1 MAITFDE
8 WITQT
13 QGRYWDMDGAY
24 GAQCWDLWAKYCM
37 DLYGC
42 SVSDCITPTGYAE
55 GNYTRFPT
63 NAKMAEIFERKPP
76 DYSPVKGDVA
86 FWNFSSQHTGSHV
99 SIVMEDGV
107 TNGRI
112 TVLSQNPNPAQ
123 RMSFD
128 LTAFL
133 GYLHPKALGEG
144 GGTSSTE
151 SNPTGDNSP
160 GSPDSTRGG
169 AWILQQGDNLYLH
182 ESDNSGSRTRIF
194 WKSTANNWQEKASQS
209 QPSSDNGQAH
219 PSTSTSPENSYALY
233 VVGTVEAGLRWD
245 AVEAANLQGI
255 GIAQWSFGRRLQ
267 VLGKMRDADPT
278 GWNAFKS
285 GAPQVAALV
294 ESGGDTFTRP
304 LTASEAEAFRV
315 FAGRAESREGQRR
328 QFAEDYA
335 GYPQTYED
343 DRMQILW
350 VTAYHQSPANAL
362 NVPKASNLAQLKA
375 NILATYPFGPYT
387 TRYNTAY
394 SLLSVWDGKSN
405 PPAF

>member
-8 WITQT
+8 WIRQT
-13 QGRYWDMDGAY
+13 QGRFWDMDGAY

-37 DLYGC
+37 DLYGA

-63 NAKMAEIFERKPP
+63 NAKMAQIFEKKTA

-99 SIVMEDGV
+99 SIVMEDGIH
-107 TNGRI
+107 NGRI

-133 GYLHPKALGEG
+133 GYLHPKTLGEG
-144 GGTSSTE
+144 GGTTSTE
-151 SNPTGDNSP
+151 KNPTGDNSH
-160 GSPDSTRGG
+160 GSSDSARGG
-169 AWILQQGDNLYLH
+169 AWIHWQGDNLYLH
-182 ESDNSGSRTRIF
+182 ESDNAGARTRIF
-194 WKSTANNWQEKASQS
+194 YKTTANNFLEKASQS

-219 PSTSTSPENSYALY
+219 PSTSISSENSYALY

-255 GIAQWSFGRRLQ
+255 GIAQWSFERRLQ
-267 VLGKMRDADPT
+267 VLNAMKAVDSVGYA
-278 GWNAFKS
+278 AFKAA
-285 GAPQVAALV
+285 APEIAALM
-294 ESGGDTFTRP
+294 ESGGTFKRS
-304 LTASEAEAFRV
+304 LTSAEVAAFRTW
-315 FAGRAESREGQRR
+315 ASRSESREGQRR

-335 GYPQTYED
+335 GYPRRYD
-343 DRMQILW
+343 DTKMQILW
-350 VTAYHQSPANAL
+350 ITAYHQSPANAL
-362 NVPKASNLAQLKA
+362 KVPKASNLAQLKS
-375 NILATYPFGPYT
+375 NILSTYPFEPYT
-387 TRYNTAY
+387 TRYNQAY
-394 SLLSVWDGKSN
+394 SLLSVWNGKSN

>member
-8 WITQT
+8 WVKQT

-37 DLYGC
+37 DLYGA

-63 NAKMAEIFERKPP
+63 NAKMAAIFEKKPA

-107 TNGRI
+107 HNGRI

-144 GGTSSTE
+144 GGTTSTE
-151 SNPTGDNSP
+151 ENPTGDNSH
-160 GSPDSTRGG
+160 GSPDSARGG
-169 AWILQQGDNLYLH
+169 AWIHWQGDNLYLH
-182 ESDNSGSRTRIF
+182 ESDNAGTRTRIF
-194 WKSTANNWQEKASQS
+194 YRTTANNFLEKESRS
-209 QPSSDNGQAH
+209 QPSSDSGQAH
-219 PSTSTSPENSYALY
+219 PSVSLSAENSYALY

-255 GIAQWSFGRRLQ
+255 GIAQWSFERRLQ
-267 VLGKMRDADPT
+267 VLNAMKAADPT
-278 GWNAFKS
+278 GYNAFRTA
-285 GAPQVAALV
+285 APEIAALM
-294 ESGGDTFTRP
+294 ESGGTFKRS
-304 LTASEAEAFRV
+304 LTSVEAAAFRTW
-315 FAGRAESREGQRR
+315 AARSESRDGQRK

-335 GYPQTYED
+335 GYPKQYD
-343 DRMQILW
+343 DAKMQILW

-362 NVPKASNLAQLKA
+362 KVPKASNLAQLKS
-375 NILATYPFGPYT
+375 NILSTFPFGPYT
-387 TRYNTAY
+387 TRYNQAY

>member
-1 MAITFDE
+1 
-8 WITQT
+8 
-13 QGRYWDMDGAY
+13 MDGAY

-37 DLYGC
+37 DLYGA

-63 NAKMAEIFERKPP
+63 NSKMAAIFEKKPA

-107 TNGRI
+107 HNGRI

-144 GGTSSTE
+144 GGTTSTE
-151 SNPTGDNSP
+151 DNPTGDNNH
-160 GSPDSTRGG
+160 GSPDSARGG
-169 AWILQQGDNLYLH
+169 AWVHWQGDNLYLH
-182 ESDNSGSRTRIF
+182 ESDNAGARTRIF
-194 WKSTANNWQEKASQS
+194 YRTTANNFLEKASRS
-209 QPSSDNGQAH
+209 QPSGNSGQAH
-219 PSTSTSPENSYALY
+219 PSVSLSAENSYALY

-255 GIAQWSFGRRLQ
+255 GIAQWSFERRLQ
-267 VLGKMRDADPT
+267 VLNAMKAADPT
-278 GWNAFKS
+278 GYNAFRTA
-285 GAPQVAALV
+285 APEIAALM
-294 ESGGDTFTRP
+294 ESGGTFKRS
-304 LTASEAEAFRV
+304 LTSAEAAAFRTW
-315 FAGRAESREGQRR
+315 AGRSESRDGQRK

-335 GYPQTYED
+335 GYPKEYSDTK
-343 DRMQILW
+343 MQILW

-362 NVPKASNLAQLKA
+362 KVPKASNLAQLKN
-375 NILATYPFGPYT
+375 NILSTFPFGPYT
-387 TRYNTAY
+387 TRYNQAY

>member
-1 MAITFDE
+1 MAITFND
-8 WITQT
+8 WIKQT

-37 DLYGC
+37 DLYGA

-63 NAKMAEIFERKPP
+63 NAKMAQIFEKKPA

-99 SIVMEDGV
+99 SIVIEDGV
-107 TNGRI
+107 HNGRI

-123 RMSFD
+123 RMTFD

-144 GGTSSTE
+144 GGTTSTE
-151 SNPTGDNSP
+151 NNPTGDNSS
-160 GSPDSTRGG
+160 GSADSARGG
-169 AWILQQGDNLYLH
+169 AWIHWQGDNLYLH
-182 ESDNSGSRTRIF
+182 ESDNAGTRTRIF
-194 WKSTANNWQEKASQS
+194 YRTTANNFSEKASQS
-209 QPSSDNGQAH
+209 QPPSDNGQAH
-219 PSTSTSPENSYALY
+219 PSVSLSAENSYALY

-255 GIAQWSFGRRLQ
+255 GIAQWSFERRLQ
-267 VLGKMRDADPT
+267 VLNAMKAADPT
-278 GWNAFKS
+278 GYAAFKTA
-285 GAPQVAALV
+285 APEIAALM
-294 ESGGDTFTRP
+294 ESGGAFKRS
-304 LTASEAEAFRV
+304 LTSSEAAAFRTW
-315 FAGRAESREGQRR
+315 AGRSESRDGQRK

-335 GYPQTYED
+335 GYPKQYTD
-343 DRMQILW
+343 TKMQILW

-362 NVPKASNLAQLKA
+362 KVPKAPNLAQLKN
-375 NILATYPFGPYT
+375 NILNTYPFGPYT
-387 TRYNTAY
+387 TRYNQAY

-405 PPAF
+405 PPSF

>member
-1 MAITFDE
+1 
-8 WITQT
+8 
-13 QGRYWDMDGAY
+13 MDGSY

-37 DLYGC
+37 DLYGF
-42 SVSDCITPTGYAE
+42 SVSECITPTGYAE

-63 NAKMAEIFERKPP
+63 NAKMSQVFEKKPAN
-76 DYSPVKGDVA
+76 YVPVKGDVA
-86 FWNFSSQHTGSHV
+86 FWNFSTQHTGSHV

-107 TNGRI
+107 HNGRI

-133 GYLHPKALGEG
+133 GYLHPKVLGEG
-144 GGTSSTE
+144 GGSSSVE
-151 SNPTGDNSP
+151 SNPTGDNNH
-160 GSPDSTRGG
+160 GSPDSARGG
-169 AWILQQGDNLYLH
+169 AWILQQGDHLYLH
-182 ESDNSGSRTRIF
+182 ETDNTGSRTRIF

-209 QPSSDNGQAH
+209 QPSSDNGQST
-219 PSTSTSPENSYALY
+219 PSASVSSENSYALY
-233 VVGTVEAGLRWD
+233 VVGTVEAGLRWN
-245 AVEAANLQGI
+245 AVESNLQGI

-267 VLGKMRDADPT
+267 VLGKMRESDPT
-278 GWNAFKS
+278 GWNAFKA

-294 ESGGDTFTRP
+294 ESGGGTFTRS
-304 LTASEAEAFRV
+304 LTASEAAAFKT
-315 FAGRAESREGQRR
+315 FAGRSESREGQRK

-335 GYPQTYED
+335 GYPKTYTDEK
-343 DRMQILW
+343 MQILW

-362 NVPKASNLAQLKA
+362 KVPKASSLAQLKA
-375 NILATYPFGPYT
+375 NILSTYPFSPYT

>member
-1 MAITFDE
+1 MAITFDD
-8 WITQT
+8 WIKQT

-37 DLYGC
+37 DLYGA

-63 NAKMAEIFERKPP
+63 NAKMAQIFEKKPAN
-76 DYSPVKGDVA
+76 YSPVKGDVA

-107 TNGRI
+107 HNGRI

-123 RMSFD
+123 RMTFD

-144 GGTSSTE
+144 GGTTSTE
-151 SNPTGDNSP
+151 NNPTGDNSH
-160 GSPDSTRGG
+160 GSPDSARGG
-169 AWILQQGDNLYLH
+169 AWIHWQGDNLYLH
-182 ESDNSGSRTRIF
+182 ESDNAGTRTRIF
-194 WKSTANNWQEKASQS
+194 YRTTANNFSEKASQS
-209 QPSSDNGQAH
+209 QPSSDSGQAH
-219 PSTSTSPENSYALY
+219 PSISLSAENSYALY

-255 GIAQWSFGRRLQ
+255 GIAQWSFERRLQ
-267 VLGKMRDADPT
+267 VLNAMKAADPT
-278 GWNAFKS
+278 GYATFKS
-285 GAPQVAALV
+285 AAPEIAALM
-294 ESGGDTFTRP
+294 ESGGTFKRS
-304 LTASEAEAFRV
+304 LTSSEAAAFRTW
-315 FAGRAESREGQRR
+315 AGRSESRDGQRK

-335 GYPQTYED
+335 GYPKQYTD
-343 DRMQILW
+343 TKMQILW
-350 VTAYHQSPANAL
+350 ITAYHQSPANAL
-362 NVPKASNLAQLKA
+362 KVPKASNLAQLKN
-375 NILATYPFGPYT
+375 NILSTYPFGPYT
-387 TRYNTAY
+387 TRYNQAY

>member
-8 WITQT
+8 WIKQT

-37 DLYGC
+37 DLYGA
-42 SVSDCITPTGYAE
+42 SLSDCITPTGYAE

-63 NAKMAEIFERKPP
+63 TARMSQIFEKKPA
-76 DYSPVKGDVA
+76 DYIPVKGDVA

-107 TNGRI
+107 HNGRI

-123 RMSFD
+123 RMTFD

-144 GGTSSTE
+144 GGSTSTE
-151 SNPTGDNSP
+151 NNPTGDNNH
-160 GSPDSTRGG
+160 GSSDSARGG
-169 AWILQQGDNLYLH
+169 AWIHWQGDNLYLH
-182 ESDNSGSRTRIF
+182 ESDNAGTRTRIF
-194 WKSTANNWQEKASQS
+194 YRTTANNFSEKASQS
-209 QPSSDNGQAH
+209 QPSGDNGQAH
-219 PSTSTSPENSYALY
+219 PSVSLSAENSYALY

-255 GIAQWSFGRRLQ
+255 GIAQWSFERRLQ
-267 VLGKMRDADPT
+267 VLNAMKAADPA
-278 GWNAFKS
+278 GYSAFKS
-285 GAPQVAALV
+285 DAPEIAALM
-294 ESGGDTFTRP
+294 ESGGTFKRS
-304 LTASEAEAFRV
+304 LTPAEAAAFRTW
-315 FAGRAESREGQRR
+315 AARSESRDGQRK

-335 GYPQTYED
+335 GYPKEYSD
-343 DRMQILW
+343 AKMQILW

-362 NVPKASNLAQLKA
+362 KVPKASNLAQLKN
-375 NILATYPFGPYT
+375 NILSTYPFDPYT
-387 TRYNTAY
+387 TRYNQAY

>member
-1 MAITFDE
+1 MAITFDD
-8 WITQT
+8 WIKQT

-37 DLYGC
+37 DLYGA

-63 NAKMAEIFERKPP
+63 NAKMAAIFEKKPA

-107 TNGRI
+107 HNGRI

-144 GGTSSTE
+144 GGTTSTE
-151 SNPTGDNSP
+151 GNPTGDNSH
-160 GSPDSTRGG
+160 GSPDSARGS
-169 AWILQQGDNLYLH
+169 AWIHWQGDNLYLH
-182 ESDNSGSRTRIF
+182 ETDNAGTRTRIF
-194 WKSTANNWQEKASQS
+194 YRTTANNFLEKASRS
-209 QPSSDNGQAH
+209 QPSSDSGQAH
-219 PSTSTSPENSYALY
+219 PSVSLSAENSYALY

-255 GIAQWSFGRRLQ
+255 GIAQWSFERRLQ
-267 VLGKMRDADPT
+267 VLNAMKAADPT
-278 GWNAFKS
+278 GYNAFRTA
-285 GAPQVAALV
+285 APGIAALM
-294 ESGGDTFTRP
+294 ESGGTFKRS
-304 LTASEAEAFRV
+304 LTSAEAAAFRTW
-315 FAGRAESREGQRR
+315 AGRGESRDGQRK

-335 GYPQTYED
+335 GYPKQYD
-343 DRMQILW
+343 DAKMQILW

-362 NVPKASNLAQLKA
+362 KVPKASSLAQLKS

-387 TRYNTAY
+387 TRYNQAY

>member
-1 MAITFDE
+1 
-8 WITQT
+8 
-13 QGRYWDMDGAY
+13 MDGAY

-37 DLYGC
+37 DLYGA

-63 NAKMAEIFERKPP
+63 NTKMAAIFEKKPA

-107 TNGRI
+107 HDGRI

-144 GGTSSTE
+144 GGTTSTE
-151 SNPTGDNSP
+151 HNPTGDNSH
-160 GSPDSTRGG
+160 GSSDSARGG
-169 AWILQQGDNLYLH
+169 AWIHWQGDNLYLH
-182 ESDNSGSRTRIF
+182 ESDNAGTQTRIF
-194 WKSTANNWQEKASQS
+194 YRTTANNFLEKASRS
-209 QPSSDNGQAH
+209 QPSSDSGQAH
-219 PSTSTSPENSYALY
+219 PSVSLSAENSYALY

-255 GIAQWSFGRRLQ
+255 GIAQWSFQRRLQ
-267 VLGKMRDADPT
+267 VLNAMKAVDSVGYDAFRT
-278 GWNAFKS
+278 A
-285 GAPQVAALV
+285 APGIAALM
-294 ESGGDTFTRP
+294 ESGGTFKRS
-304 LTASEAEAFRV
+304 LTSAEAAAFRTW
-315 FAGRAESREGQRR
+315 ASRSESREGQRK

-335 GYPQTYED
+335 GYPKQYD
-343 DRMQILW
+343 DTKMQILW

-362 NVPKASNLAQLKA
+362 KVPKASNLAQLKN
-375 NILATYPFGPYT
+375 NILATFPFGPYT
-387 TRYNTAY
+387 TRYNQAY

>member
-1 MAITFDE
+1 MAITFDD
-8 WITQT
+8 WIKQT

-37 DLYGC
+37 DLYGA

-63 NAKMAEIFERKPP
+63 NAKMAQIFEKKPA

-107 TNGRI
+107 HNGRI

-123 RMSFD
+123 RMTFD

-133 GYLHPKALGEG
+133 GYLHPKVLGEG
-144 GGTSSTE
+144 GGTTSTE
-151 SNPTGDNSP
+151 KNPTGDNSH
-160 GSPDSTRGG
+160 GSADSERGG
-169 AWILQQGDNLYLH
+169 AWIHWQGDNLYLH
-182 ESDNSGSRTRIF
+182 ETDNAGARTRVF
-194 WKSTANNWQEKASQS
+194 YRTTANNFSEKASQS
-209 QPSSDNGQAH
+209 QPSGDNGQAH
-219 PSTSTSPENSYALY
+219 PSVSLSTENSYALY
-233 VVGTVEAGLRWD
+233 VVGTVESGLRWD

-255 GIAQWSFGRRLQ
+255 GIAQWSFERRLQ
-267 VLGKMRDADPT
+267 VLNAMKAADPT
-278 GWNAFKS
+278 GYAAFKTA
-285 GAPQVAALV
+285 APEIAALMG
-294 ESGGDTFTRP
+294 SGGTFKRS
-304 LTASEAEAFRV
+304 LTSTEAAAFQTWAR
-315 FAGRAESREGQRR
+315 RSESRDGQRK
-328 QFAEDYA
+328 QFAADYA
-335 GYPQTYED
+335 EYPKEYSD
-343 DRMQILW
+343 AKMQILW

-362 NVPKASNLAQLKA
+362 RVPKASNLAQLKS
-375 NILATYPFGPYT
+375 NILSTFPFGPYT
-387 TRYNTAY
+387 TRYNQAY